1 MTKTINQDN
10 LNASIRMLD
19 KMGEANLEQLKLV
32 DEAQAERM
40 EKLGE
45 LFKSQSFLDQF
56 IAIPDLPAAHKLFE
70 DNGLP
75 LSQVEMD
82 GLMLQ
87 IKTLVKKLLD
97 NDGELS
103 EEDLEQIAGGVNV
116 TAVVVTVILAL
127 WD

>member
-45 LFKSQSFLDQF
+45 L
-56 IAIPDLPAAHKLFE
+56 
-70 DNGLP
+70 
-75 LSQVEMD
+75 
-82 GLMLQ
+82 
-87 IKTLVKKLLD
+87 
-97 NDGELS
+97 
-103 EEDLEQIAGGVNV
+103 
-116 TAVVVTVILAL
+116 TAVETTITYAADVSEGLSNGDTITGGGL
-127 WD
+127 